1 MCFNIFAKWKQ
12 VLQNACFKVP
22 VASQIPEHTS
32 ERRTVG
38 SYTGSYSENCIKQAK
53 KGFIAKQQKCISQ

>member
-32 ERRTVG
+32 KRTARAQDLTVKTVLKKQRRD
-38 SYTGSYSENCIKQAK
+38 S
-53 KGFIAKQQKCISQ
+53 